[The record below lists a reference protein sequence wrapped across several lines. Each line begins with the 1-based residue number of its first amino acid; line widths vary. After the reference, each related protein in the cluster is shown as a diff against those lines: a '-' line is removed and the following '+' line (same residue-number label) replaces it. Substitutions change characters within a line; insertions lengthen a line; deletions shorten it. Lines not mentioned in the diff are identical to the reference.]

1 MRTKNPTIFQIQ
13 LGQKLK
19 KAREELGVSKS
30 ELGRRLGVYKK
41 EVALYEEGTRRI
53 SVYRMQEL
61 ARALEKSMLY
71 FYTENK
77 DLMTDIIQKWNYDKG
92 VSYTNIPLVEE
103 IYPDNLLDTM
113 YTSKTTVSVPFNA
126 IKLYDSIIAIKV
138 KDLKTDDSNL
148 PKRAVIVVASKK
160 PQDGDLVLAY
170 NSDNK
175 FILRNYRLIK
185 DKEILV
191 SSVQEFQGKNV
202 DLSLKKFRIYGKVIY
217 FQEYHV

>member
-19 KAREELGVSKS
+19 RAREELGVTKS

-61 ARALEKSMLY
+61 SRVLEKSILY

-77 DLMTDIIQKWNYDKG
+77 DLMTDIIQKWKYDKG
-92 VSYTNIPLVEE
+92 VSYTNIPLVKK

-126 IKLYDSIIAIKV
+126 IELYDSIIAIKV
-138 KDLKTDDSNL
+138 KDLETNDSNL
-148 PKRAVIVVASKK
+148 PLLGVIIVASKK
-160 PQDGDLVLAY
+160 PSNGDLVLAY
-170 NSDNK
+170 DNKNK
-175 FILRNYRLIK
+175 FILRNYRLIN
-185 DKEILV
+185 DKEMLV
-191 SSVQEFQGKNV
+191 SSIQELQDKNI
-202 DLSLKKFRIYGKVIY
+202 DLSLKKFRIYGKIIY
-217 FQEYHV
+217 FQGYGV